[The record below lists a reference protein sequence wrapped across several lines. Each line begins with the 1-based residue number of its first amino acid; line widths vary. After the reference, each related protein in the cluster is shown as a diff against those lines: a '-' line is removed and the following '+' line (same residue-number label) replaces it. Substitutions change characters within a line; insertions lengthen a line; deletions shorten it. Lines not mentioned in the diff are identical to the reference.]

1 MMSVTTVS
9 SKAKAR
15 NSTSPVA
22 IATLSGRAYYR
33 ITSLLKEVGIP
44 FGSLIPGGEVPKGVK
59 VVLTTLSE
67 RKTIQSPS
75 VIALEEFSDPSSLRH
90 EIAKRLQSQGNGKL
104 IVGID
109 PGSRIGVVAF
119 YGDDEI
125 YSNVL
130 SSADQVVS
138 RVCKLQELTKNSDG
152 ENIIRVGNGDL
163 RLAVAIVKGLK
174 GTVGQ
179 AARIELVDERG
190 TSSNINAKPNRRGVR
205 DLRAAAIIAFREGS
219 RIS

>member
-1 MMSVTTVS
+1 M
-9 SKAKAR
+9 
-15 NSTSPVA
+15 PVA

-75 VIALEEFSDPSSLRH
+75 IIALEEFSDPSSLRH

-125 YSNVL
+125 YSAIL

-138 RVCKLQELTKNSDG
+138 RVCKLQELTKKSDG

>member
-1 MMSVTTVS
+1 
-9 SKAKAR
+9 
-15 NSTSPVA
+15 
-22 IATLSGRAYYR
+22 
-33 ITSLLKEVGIP
+33 
-44 FGSLIPGGEVPKGVK
+44 VK

-75 VIALEEFSDPSSLRH
+75 IIALEEFSDPSSLRH

-125 YSNVL
+125 YSAIL
-130 SSADQVVS
+130 SSADQVAS

-163 RLAVAIVKGLK
+163 RLAASIVNGLK

-219 RIS
+219 KIS